1 MNAPAL
7 SAASDSG
14 SLSPSQV
21 DLIKRTICKDATND
35 ELAMFVQQCTRLRL
49 DPFAR
54 QIFAVKRYDSQSR
67 GLVMAIQ
74 VSIDGLR
81 LIAER
86 TGKYE
91 GQTPAQW
98 CGQDGVWKEVWLS
111 DQFPAAARVGVYRTG
126 FRDAMYAIAR
136 WESYAQTKREGG
148 VVAMWAKMSDLMLAK
163 CAEALALRKAFPNET
178 SGIYTDDEMA
188 QASNEPKARPK
199 VATVTGEV
207 KTKIPTWSAA
217 ETEQAGQIRQRLAE
231 LGRDEEAVVCWRAMK
246 YDEPADVIDA
256 LTVMRDRYE
265 ALEVE
270 PVPVQSPPATVA
282 DCRAFAQRILADLG
296 EDACDAL
303 MDPIMEHFEISKLPD
318 LPEALARECMDLMT
332 ASYDA
337 MTGRA

>member
-7 SAASDSG
+7 SITESG
-14 SLSPSQV
+14 SLSADQIG
-21 DLIKRTICKDATND
+21 LIKRTICKDATND
-35 ELAMFVQQCTRLRL
+35 ELSMFVQQCTRLRL

-54 QIFAVKRYDSQSR
+54 QIFAVKRYDSQTK

-81 LIAER
+81 LVAER

-98 CGQDGVWKEVWLS
+98 CGRDGIWKEVWLS
-111 DQFPAAARVGVYRTG
+111 ADFPAAARVGVYRTG

-148 VVAMWAKMSDLMLAK
+148 VVAMWAKMPDLMLAK

-178 SGIYTDDEMA
+178 SGIYTVDEMG
-188 QASNEPKARPK
+188 QAENEPKQRPK

-207 KTKIPTWSAA
+207 RTKIPTWTTE
-217 ETEQAGQIRQRLAE
+217 ETAKAGAIRQRIAE
-231 LGRDEEAVVCWRAMK
+231 LGGDEEAVTCWRTMK
-246 YDEPADVIDA
+246 YDDPAHVI
-256 LTVMRDRYE
+256 E
-265 ALEVE
+265 ALLALQEKYDTLAAE
-270 PVPVQSPPATVA
+270 APAKVPPSTIAE
-282 DCRAFAQRILADLG
+282 CRALAQRILSDLG
-296 EDACDAL
+296 DDACDAL
-303 MDPIMEHFEISKLPD
+303 MDPILEHFEIAKLPD
-318 LPEALARECMDLMT
+318 LPEALAGECMQLMT
-332 ASYDA
+332 ASYDQ